1 MTGGRLPSRPFLY
14 PVLDVQRLAGRSI
27 EEAVAQLARGG
38 SRIVQLRAK
47 SVTDSDFLDLARRA
61 RAATRFAGVLF
72 LVNDRPDIARIV
84 DADGV
89 HLGQDDLSPR
99 EARTVLAADSIVG
112 LSTHDLEQ
120 ASAADGEPVD
130 YVAFG
135 PVFPTSSK
143 ERPDPVVGLEGLR
156 RARQVVHRPLVA
168 IGGLSRL
175 NVRQAVEAGA
185 DGLAVVSELLS
196 AADLASAAAE
206 FRSAFGGAA

>member
-1 MTGGRLPSRPFLY
+1 LTGGRLPSRPFLY